1 MLIIF
6 LYLDSL
12 NYKSSKKAVLLSTFI
27 PGGGQ
32 FYNGKTLKGSI
43 ISLTDISSFSLFLYN
58 AYKYN
63 TTKQENYY
71 WSSIGYFIT
80 FFAVKMFSIA
90 DAYIDSKMIN
100 AKRSQEKIENVIKVP
115 IY

>member
-32 FYNGKTLKGSI
+32 FYNGKH
-43 ISLTDISSFSLFLYN
+43 
-58 AYKYN
+58 
-63 TTKQENYY
+63 
-71 WSSIGYFIT
+71 
-80 FFAVKMFSIA
+80 
-90 DAYIDSKMIN
+90 
-100 AKRSQEKIENVIKVP
+100 
-115 IY
+115 